1 MSQNIVDLIGIF
13 VDAMRTTATITS
25 EIDNGDGSI
34 TITSNVAA
42 LDENDYIILGGNN
55 YRIYDLNTIAGTFKI
70 NATFPT
76 GETEWKTAAPY
87 YYHGTPQTVNKEVD
101 TQNETLDKARYPAII
116 LWEVIRQDFDKDPIS
131 VVGNTA
137 RLTMSFLDTTNKI
150 DWSVEQHYDN
160 VIDKME
166 DQADRF
172 ISICKNH
179 PYINRFDDYSYIKHF
194 NWGTVVQDKGH
205 VKYILDENLS
215 GLNLEVALPIKKN
228 CLNKYARLLPIGVPP
243 LPTTDATYTNSDNS
257 FTRLIAGGDTF
268 TAPDISVTDSDG
280 SVSNQPANTNVIC
293 SPSADATYENSDA
306 SFVQVISG
314 GTTYTAPDISFTD
327 SDGSVSN
334 VPANTDVVCTP
345 AASGT
350 IYARPTPKFGLSTS
364 YRTYDDAWQYQN
376 GTYTT
381 GYAQSSGT
389 MQTLDATDLNAET
402 LTLDNKYGNKNRF
415 TDGLGGQDWA
425 NAVVGD
431 LTDKRWLTEDHLT
444 GLMWHYENIAIATGS
459 TIINS
464 TYTNNLNLAAT
475 LNIYGHSDWRIAAM
489 HEINS
494 IPWNGTSTYFKNA
507 YFRQAVFT
515 SLLDSCSMRT
525 TTRYFSR
532 NINGIISGNNQI
544 TSTSTR
550 TALFIRTM

>member
-243 LPTTDATYTNSDNS
+243 LPTADATYTNSDNS

-268 TAPDISVTDSDG
+268 TAPDISV
-280 SVSNQPANTNVIC
+280 
-293 SPSADATYENSDA
+293 
-306 SFVQVISG
+306 
-314 GTTYTAPDISFTD
+314 TD

-381 GYAQSSGT
+381 GYAQSGGII
-389 MQTLDATDLNAET
+389 QTLDATDLNAET
-402 LTLDNKYGNKNRF
+402 LTLDNKWGNKNRF

-444 GLMWHYENIAIATGS
+444 GLMWHYENISIATAS

-494 IPWNGTSTYFKNA
+494 IPWNGISTYFKSA
-507 YFRQAVFT
+507 YLRQAVFT
-515 SLLDSCSMRT
+515 TLLDSCSMRT

-532 NINGIISGNNQI
+532 NTNGIVSGNNQI